1 MRTLYT
7 RIIAIAFMIIICSA
21 LLAFIATNVYYHF
34 ELKPKNDKK
43 LTGLAENIVQIYE
56 KSDRTDLHDYLEEL
70 TPLGYQFYIMNSQGE
85 AEQIGKAFRSYE
97 IPESDI
103 AKVLDGDIYHGIK
116 HYPWRLTVTG
126 FFDNELVNT
135 VGVPLKDENESVAL
149 FVRPDTQQQFGE
161 MRIFLSIMLVLLLAL
176 SFLFILFSTRY
187 IVRPI
192 KQLARATNAITDGQY
207 DVDFKTKRR
216 DELGRLAT
224 DFQTMAKSL
233 SKTEEKRQEFVS
245 NVSHEIQSPLTSIN
259 GFSQALREKDIPEEL
274 RDEYLQIIE
283 KESKRL
289 SLLSKQL
296 LTLSFLDRDE
306 AQSNDETFNVAH
318 QLTEVVQ
325 TLTYQW
331 EEKEIAVELDVKDAY
346 VYGDAKMLQQ
356 VWMNLISNAI
366 AYTDKG
372 GQIMIQTAQTKQDVS
387 VTIQD
392 SGIGIQKEHLPYIF
406 ERFYK
411 VDAARVRT
419 SNSTGLGLAI
429 VKKII
434 DLHGATITVESTEGE
449 GTTFI
454 CTFSK
459 V

>member
-21 LLAFIATNVYYHF
+21 LIAFVATNVYYHF
-34 ELKPKNDKK
+34 ELKPKNDAK

-70 TPLGYQFYIMNSQGE
+70 TPLGYQFYIVDDEEQT
-85 AEQIGKAFRSYE
+85 EQIGKSFRSYE
-97 IPESDI
+97 ISKSDI
-103 AKVLDGDIYHGIK
+103 DDVLNGKVYHGIK
-116 HYPWRLTVTG
+116 NYPWRLTVTG

-135 VGVPLKDENESVAL
+135 VGVPLNDEDGSVAL

-161 MRIFLSIMLVLLLAL
+161 MRIFLGIMLVLLLGL
-176 SFLFILFSTRY
+176 SFLFILFSSRY
-187 IVRPI
+187 IVQPI

-207 DVDFKTKRR
+207 DVGFKTKRR

-224 DFQTMAKSL
+224 DFQTMAESL

-259 GFSQALREKDIPEEL
+259 GFSQALREKDIPDEL

-289 SLLSKQL
+289 SLLGKQL

-306 AQSNDETFNVAH
+306 EQSNWETFNIVD
-318 QLTEVVQ
+318 QLREVVQ

-331 EEKEIAVELDVKDAY
+331 EEKEIVVELAVKDAY
-346 VYGDAKMLQQ
+346 IYGDSKMLQQ

-372 GQIMIQTAQTKQDVS
+372 GNILIQTEQTKQDVIIS
-387 VTIQD
+387 IQD
-392 SGIGIQKEHLPYIF
+392 SGVGIEAEHLPYIF

-434 DLHGATITVESTEGE
+434 DLHDATITVESEKGK

-454 CTFSK
+454 CTFPK

>member
-1 MRTLYT
+1 Y
-7 RIIAIAFMIIICSA
+7 S
-21 LLAFIATNVYYHF
+21 
-34 ELKPKNDKK
+34 
-43 LTGLAENIVQIYE
+43 VQPI
-56 KSDRTDLHDYLEEL
+56 
-70 TPLGYQFYIMNSQGE
+70 
-85 AEQIGKAFRSYE
+85 
-97 IPESDI
+97 
-103 AKVLDGDIYHGIK
+103 
-116 HYPWRLTVTG
+116 
-126 FFDNELVNT
+126 NE
-135 VGVPLKDENESVAL
+135 
-149 FVRPDTQQQFGE
+149 
-161 MRIFLSIMLVLLLAL
+161 
-176 SFLFILFSTRY
+176 
-187 IVRPI
+187 
-192 KQLARATNAITDGQY
+192 LARATNAITDGQY
-207 DVDFKTKRR
+207 DVGFKTKRR

-224 DFQTMAKSL
+224 DFQTMAESL

-259 GFSQALREKDIPEEL
+259 GFSQALREKEIPDEL

-289 SLLSKQL
+289 SLLGKQL

-306 AQSNDETFNVAH
+306 EQSNWETFNIVD
-318 QLTEVVQ
+318 QLREVVQ

-331 EEKEIAVELDVKDAY
+331 EEKEIVVELAVKDAY
-346 VYGDAKMLQQ
+346 IYGDSKMLQQ

-372 GQIMIQTAQTKQDVS
+372 GNILIQTEQTKQDVIIS
-387 VTIQD
+387 IQD
-392 SGIGIQKEHLPYIF
+392 SGVGIEAEHLPYIF

-434 DLHGATITVESTEGE
+434 DLHDATITVESEKGK

-454 CTFSK
+454 CTFPK

>member
-21 LLAFIATNVYYHF
+21 LIAFVATNVYYHF
-34 ELKPKNDKK
+34 ELKPKNDAK

-70 TPLGYQFYIMNSQGE
+70 TPLGYQFYIVDDEEQT
-85 AEQIGKAFRSYE
+85 EQIGKSFRSYE
-97 IPESDI
+97 ISKSDI
-103 AKVLDGDIYHGIK
+103 DDVLNGKVYHGIK
-116 HYPWRLTVTG
+116 NYPWRLTVTG

-135 VGVPLKDENESVAL
+135 VGVPLNDEDGSVAL

-161 MRIFLSIMLVLLLAL
+161 MRIFLGIMLVLLLGL
-176 SFLFILFSTRY
+176 SFLFILFSSRY
-187 IVRPI
+187 IVQPI

-207 DVDFKTKRR
+207 DVGFKTKRR

-224 DFQTMAKSL
+224 DFQTMAESL

-259 GFSQALREKDIPEEL
+259 GFSQALREKDIPDEL

-289 SLLSKQL
+289 SLLGKQL

-306 AQSNDETFNVAH
+306 EQSNWETFNIVD
-318 QLTEVVQ
+318 QLREVVQ

-331 EEKEIAVELDVKDAY
+331 EEKEIVVELSVKDAY
-346 VYGDAKMLQQ
+346 IYGDSKMLQQ

-372 GQIMIQTAQTKQDVS
+372 GNILIQTEQTKQDVIIS
-387 VTIQD
+387 IQD
-392 SGIGIQKEHLPYIF
+392 SGVGIEAEHLPYIF

-434 DLHGATITVESTEGE
+434 DLHDATITVESEKGK

-454 CTFSK
+454 CTFPK